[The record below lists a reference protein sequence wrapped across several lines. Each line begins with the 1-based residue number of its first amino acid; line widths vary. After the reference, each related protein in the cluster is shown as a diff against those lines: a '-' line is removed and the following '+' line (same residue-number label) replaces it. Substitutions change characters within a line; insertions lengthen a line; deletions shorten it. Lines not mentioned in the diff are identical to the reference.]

1 MINIKFNNNIKKKCN
16 SFEEILKLDEYNDII
31 CIYCNDVLP
40 ALKDWVS

>member
-1 MINIKFNNNIKKKCN
+1 MIIIKFNDNIEHKYN
-16 SFEEILKLDEYNDII
+16 TFEEILKLDEYNDII